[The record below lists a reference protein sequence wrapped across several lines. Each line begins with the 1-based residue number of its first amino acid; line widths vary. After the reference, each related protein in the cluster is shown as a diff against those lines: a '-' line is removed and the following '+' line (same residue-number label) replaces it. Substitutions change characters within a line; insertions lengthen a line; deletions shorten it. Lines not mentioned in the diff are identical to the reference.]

1 MSWIEIICW
10 RQTYDPREFMSVLQ
24 CMIVESALMR
34 GDTKTAKQ
42 HMIDWKIIR

>member
-1 MSWIEIICW
+1 VNWIEIICW
-10 RQTYDPREFMSVLQ
+10 RQTYDPRGFMSDLQ
-24 CMIVESALMR
+24 RMIVVSALMR